1 MRYSTRECWC
11 TLTIASTQMSG
22 LICARA
28 WSVKKEGN
36 AARAVERESG
46 EYVESAESVGHQR
59 ELLVG
64 RDEADIPVLCWAWVR
79 KRERERT

>member
-1 MRYSTRECWC
+1 
-11 TLTIASTQMSG
+11 MSG

-28 WSVKKEGN
+28 WSPVKRGK
-36 AARAVERESG
+36 ATPVVERESG

-64 RDEADIPVLCWAWVR
+64 RDEADIPVFYWKWV
-79 KRERERT
+79 RERERERE